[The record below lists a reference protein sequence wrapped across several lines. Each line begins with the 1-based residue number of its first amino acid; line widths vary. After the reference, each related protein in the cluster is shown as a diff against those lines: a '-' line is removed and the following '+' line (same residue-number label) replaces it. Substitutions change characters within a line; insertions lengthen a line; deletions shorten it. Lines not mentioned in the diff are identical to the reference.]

1 MIEYMNIILNKPN
14 NIRINKGNKAKSLNN
29 LTLTDLFFQ

>member
-1 MIEYMNIILNKPN
+1 MIEYMNIILKKPN
-14 NIRINKGNKAKSLNN
+14 NIRINKGNKTKSLNN